1 VGEQGQGLPA
11 ANGLPNAAGLPA
23 PPAAASLPVPPAT
36 TVRLR
41 ETVYALNAGVEFSFG
56 RATSCTVCL
65 DPNDLGISRVAGSVE
80 ADGGTWWVVNRS
92 ATRLLSVI
100 DGIGFRSVLPPG
112 RRYAV
117 EGRVRVVVDGS
128 SGSHELD
135 VNGPVRVAPVEM
147 PMPGERTIVGENV
160 MINHDDRAALTALLA
175 GYLEDGPCY
184 DPHPKSYQAA
194 GARLGLP
201 PSTVRKRIEYL
212 RSRLD
217 KAGVPNMTGWNA
229 LPNLA
234 EYVLTTGIITKDD
247 LWLISR

>member
-1 VGEQGQGLPA
+1 MGEQGQGL
-11 ANGLPNAAGLPA
+11 LA
-23 PPAAASLPVPPAT
+23 PLAT
-36 TVRLR
+36 TVRFR
-41 ETVYALNAGVEFSFG
+41 ENVYELSTANVSGEFSFG

-65 DPNDLGISRVAGSVE
+65 DRNDLGISRVAGSIE
-80 ADGGTWWVVNRS
+80 ADGGTWWVINRS
-92 ATRLLSVI
+92 TTRPLAVI
-100 DGIGFRSVLPPG
+100 DGLGFRSVLPPG

-128 SGSHELD
+128 YGSHELD
-135 VNGPVRVAPVEM
+135 VSGPVRVAPAAVVSAH
-147 PMPGERTIVGENV
+147 GEATAVGVNV
-160 MINHDDRAALTALLA
+160 LINYDDRAALTALLA
-175 GYLEDGPCY
+175 GYLEDGPRY

-194 GARLGLP
+194 AARLGLP

-229 LPNLA
+229 LPSLA

-247 LWLISR
+247 LRLIHR

>member
-1 VGEQGQGLPA
+1 MGEQGQGLPA
-11 ANGLPNAAGLPA
+11 
-23 PPAAASLPVPPAT
+23 PPAT
-36 TVRLR
+36 TVRFR
-41 ETVYALNAGVEFSFG
+41 ETAYELSAFRAGEFSFG
-56 RATSCTVCL
+56 RARSCTVCL
-65 DPNDLGISRVAGSVE
+65 DASDLGISRISGSVE
-80 ADGGTWWVVNRS
+80 TDGGTWWVINRS
-92 ATRLLSVI
+92 TTRPLSVI
-100 DGIGFRSVLPPG
+100 DGLGFRSVLPPG

-128 SGSHELD
+128 YGSHELD
-135 VNGPVRVAPVEM
+135 ISGPVRAAPAVGSVH
-147 PMPGERTIVGENV
+147 GEPTAVGENV
-160 MINHDDRAALTALLA
+160 LINYDDRTALTALLA
-175 GYLEDGPCY
+175 GYLEDGPRY

-229 LPNLA
+229 LPSLA

-247 LWLISR
+247 LRLIRR